1 MRLLVV
7 GSGGREHALVEA
19 LSRSPQAEEIFAA
32 PGNPGM
38 ASVAELVD
46 IPVDD
51 LISLRNFARTV
62 DIDLTIVGPEA
73 PLVGGIAEAF
83 WEAGLKIFGPSRGAA
98 RIEGSKIFAKKIM
111 QHAGVPT
118 ARSEAFDREAAALDY
133 LRSLPPGDGYP
144 VVVKV
149 DGLAA
154 GKGVMIADSYEEA
167 EDAVR
172 DVFDGAF
179 GAAGERLIL
188 EEYLRG
194 KEASVLALT
203 DGRNILP
210 FVPAQDY
217 KRLEDGGEG
226 PNTGGM
232 GAYSPTMWM
241 DSATYMTIL
250 EEIINPT
257 VHQLALIG
265 APYTGLLY
273 AGVMITDEGPKALE
287 FNCRFGSLVRDH
299 DAGVQEARVGRADEG
314 ELVYGRVYDLLQD
327 RHVGRGVHP
336 HRRGVRPHT
345 ARVRSLAAVFEAL
358 VVLGRHVRQY
368 VASVGESENGGLL
381 APQVLL
387 EYQTLPRRPKRP
399 IEHVAHGILGLLI
412 GVCDHNALA
421 RRQAVHLD
429 DDGVAVPRG
438 KRAEVGERRCFPVE
452 GLRAGGWDAGVLHD
466 LFGKDLRTLDARRA
480 TRGTKD
486 LQTSLPESLS
496 DPADERRLRTHNGE
510 VYVDRSGEVT
520 Q

>member
-19 LSRSPQAEEIFAA
+19 LSRSQQAEEIFAA

-118 ARSEAFDREAAALDY
+118 ARAEAFDREAAALAY

-287 FNCRFGSLVRDH
+287 FNCR
-299 DAGVQEARVGRADEG
+299 VGDPETQALLPRIET
-314 ELVYGRVYDLLQD
+314 DLLELMVACVEED
-327 RHVGRGVHP
+327 LGGREISWSP
-336 HRRGVRPHT
+336 EK
-345 ARVRSLAAVFEAL
+345 AVC
-358 VVLGRHVRQY
+358 VVL
-368 VASVGESENGGLL
+368 ASEGYPESPTTGDEISGL
-381 APQVLL
+381 
-387 EYQTLPRRPKRP
+387 E
-399 IEHVAHGILGLLI
+399 
-412 GVCDHNALA
+412 
-421 RRQAVHLD
+421 
-429 DDGVAVPRG
+429 
-438 KRAEVGERRCFPVE
+438 
-452 GLRAGGWDAGVLHD
+452 D
-466 LFGKDLRTLDARRA
+466 LFGLPGVRLYHAA
-480 TRGTKD
+480 TRLEESRLYTAGGRVLNVVGTGDSIIEARARAYAAVELIDFPGKQYRTDIALEALELED
-486 LQTSLPESLS
+486 L
-496 DPADERRLRTHNGE
+496 
-510 VYVDRSGEVT
+510 
-520 Q
+520 

>member
-19 LSRSPQAEEIFAA
+19 LSQSPRAEEIFAA

-62 DIDLTIVGPEA
+62 GVDLTIVGPEA

-83 WEAGLKIFGPSRGAA
+83 WEAGLKVFGPSRAAA

-118 ARSEAFDREAAALDY
+118 ARSEVFDREAAALAY

-154 GKGVMIADSYEEA
+154 GKGVTIADSYEEA

-172 DVFDGAF
+172 DVFEGAF
-179 GAAGERLIL
+179 GAAGERLII
-188 EEYLRG
+188 EEYLTGR
-194 KEASVLALT
+194 EASVFAFA

-241 DSATYMTIL
+241 DSATYTTIL
-250 EEIINPT
+250 EEIITPT
-257 VHQLALIG
+257 IHQLALIG
-265 APYTGLLY
+265 APYVGLLY

-287 FNCRFGSLVRDH
+287 FNCRFGDPETQALLPRM
-299 DAGVQEARVGRADEG
+299 ET
-314 ELVYGRVYDLLQD
+314 DLLELMVACVEED
-327 RHVGRGVHP
+327 LGGREISWS
-336 HRRGVRPHT
+336 T
-345 ARVRSLAAVFEAL
+345 EKAVC
-358 VVLGRHVRQY
+358 VVL
-368 VASVGESENGGLL
+368 ASEGYPESPATGDEISGL
-381 APQVLL
+381 
-387 EYQTLPRRPKRP
+387 E
-399 IEHVAHGILGLLI
+399 
-412 GVCDHNALA
+412 
-421 RRQAVHLD
+421 
-429 DDGVAVPRG
+429 
-438 KRAEVGERRCFPVE
+438 
-452 GLRAGGWDAGVLHD
+452 D
-466 LFGKDLRTLDARRA
+466 LFGLPGIRVYHAA
-480 TRGTKD
+480 TRMDEGGLYTAGGRVLNVVGTG
-486 LQTSLPESLS
+486 ESVLEARARAYAAVELIHFPS
-496 DPADERRLRTHNGE
+496 MQYRTDIAQE
-510 VYVDRSGEVT
+510 ALELEEL
-520 Q
+520 

>member
-19 LSRSPQAEEIFAA
+19 LSRSQQAEEIFAA

-118 ARSEAFDREAAALDY
+118 ARSEAFDREAAALAY

-194 KEASVLALT
+194 KEASVFALT

-287 FNCRFGSLVRDH
+287 FNCRFGDPETQALLPRI
-299 DAGVQEARVGRADEG
+299 ET
-314 ELVYGRVYDLLQD
+314 DLLELMVACVEED
-327 RHVGRGVHP
+327 LGGREISWSP
-336 HRRGVRPHT
+336 EK
-345 ARVRSLAAVFEAL
+345 AVC
-358 VVLGRHVRQY
+358 VVL
-368 VASVGESENGGLL
+368 ASEGYPESPTTGDEISGL
-381 APQVLL
+381 
-387 EYQTLPRRPKRP
+387 E
-399 IEHVAHGILGLLI
+399 
-412 GVCDHNALA
+412 
-421 RRQAVHLD
+421 
-429 DDGVAVPRG
+429 
-438 KRAEVGERRCFPVE
+438 
-452 GLRAGGWDAGVLHD
+452 D
-466 LFGKDLRTLDARRA
+466 LFGLPGVRVYHAA
-480 TRGTKD
+480 TRLEESRLYTAGGRVLNVVGTGDSIIEARARAYAAVELIDFPGK
-486 LQTSLPESLS
+486 QY
-496 DPADERRLRTHNGE
+496 RTDIALE
-510 VYVDRSGEVT
+510 ALELEEL
-520 Q
+520 

>member
-19 LSRSPQAEEIFAA
+19 LSRSQQAEEIFAA

-118 ARSEAFDREAAALDY
+118 ARSEAFDREAAALAY

-194 KEASVLALT
+194 KEASVFALT

-287 FNCRFGSLVRDH
+287 FNCRFGDPETQALLPRI
-299 DAGVQEARVGRADEG
+299 ET
-314 ELVYGRVYDLLQD
+314 DLLELMVACVEED
-327 RHVGRGVHP
+327 LGGREISWSP
-336 HRRGVRPHT
+336 EK
-345 ARVRSLAAVFEAL
+345 AVC
-358 VVLGRHVRQY
+358 VVL
-368 VASVGESENGGLL
+368 ASEGYPESPTMGDEISGL
-381 APQVLL
+381 
-387 EYQTLPRRPKRP
+387 E
-399 IEHVAHGILGLLI
+399 
-412 GVCDHNALA
+412 
-421 RRQAVHLD
+421 
-429 DDGVAVPRG
+429 
-438 KRAEVGERRCFPVE
+438 
-452 GLRAGGWDAGVLHD
+452 D
-466 LFGKDLRTLDARRA
+466 LFGLPGVRVYHAA
-480 TRGTKD
+480 TRLEESRLYTAGGRVLNVVGTGDSIIEARARAYAAVELIDFPGK
-486 LQTSLPESLS
+486 QY
-496 DPADERRLRTHNGE
+496 RTDIALE
-510 VYVDRSGEVT
+510 ALELEEL
-520 Q
+520 

>member
-19 LSRSPQAEEIFAA
+19 LSRSQQAEEIFAA

-118 ARSEAFDREAAALDY
+118 ARSEAFDREAAALAY

-194 KEASVLALT
+194 KEASVFALT

-287 FNCRFGSLVRDH
+287 FNCRFGDPETQALLPRI
-299 DAGVQEARVGRADEG
+299 ET
-314 ELVYGRVYDLLQD
+314 DLLELMVACVEED
-327 RHVGRGVHP
+327 LGGREISWSP
-336 HRRGVRPHT
+336 EK
-345 ARVRSLAAVFEAL
+345 AVC
-358 VVLGRHVRQY
+358 VVL
-368 VASVGESENGGLL
+368 ASEGYPESPTTGDEISGL
-381 APQVLL
+381 
-387 EYQTLPRRPKRP
+387 E
-399 IEHVAHGILGLLI
+399 
-412 GVCDHNALA
+412 
-421 RRQAVHLD
+421 
-429 DDGVAVPRG
+429 
-438 KRAEVGERRCFPVE
+438 
-452 GLRAGGWDAGVLHD
+452 D
-466 LFGKDLRTLDARRA
+466 LFGLPGVRVYHAA
-480 TRGTKD
+480 TRLEESRLYTAGGRVLNVVGTGDSIIEARARAYAAVELIEFPGK
-486 LQTSLPESLS
+486 QY
-496 DPADERRLRTHNGE
+496 RTDIALE
-510 VYVDRSGEVT
+510 ALELEEL
-520 Q
+520 